1 MKKIL
6 SIILSMVLLAFLVS
20 CANSVKTTNTET
32 TVALETTIVE
42 TTKVET
48 TAVETTKKEE
58 TTKVVETVN
67 NNSEGKNMANPKIEI
82 SIKNYGIIQLEL
94 DPSQAPITVDNFV
107 GLVNSGFYNGLT
119 FHRIIK
125 GFMIQGGDPLGNGTG
140 GSDKEIKG
148 EFASNGVQN
157 NIKHLRGTIS
167 MARSSFPDS
176 ASSQFFIMHEDAP
189 HLDGDYAAFG
199 HVTSGIEV
207 VDKICDNTPV
217 QDRNG
222 TVLKADQPVIEYIKV
237 IE

>member
-1 MKKIL
+1 MKKFL
-6 SIILSMVLLAFLVS
+6 SIVFSMILLVFLVS
-20 CANSVKTTNTET
+20 CSNSIKTTNTET
-32 TVALETTIVE
+32 TVALDTKIVE

-58 TTKVVETVN
+58 PTTAVETVK
-67 NNSEGKNMANPKIEI
+67 NNSEGKNMGNPKIEI

-94 DPSQAPITVDNFV
+94 DPSQAPITVENFV